1 MANKVYNLNGGLYS
15 GDAFTAFET
24 RIASSNNGSIVA
36 SPSDLKVS
44 AGSGMNV
51 AVATGAGI
59 IGNGT
64 LSGVR
69 FAIDSPVTV
78 AINAASTAN
87 PRMDSV
93 VAYIDKSVSAS
104 TSVVDNTDLGIVKF
118 KSVAG
123 TPASAPTAPSTAT
136 IQSSI
141 GAGNPYMVLANV
153 TVPKSSS
160 AASSFTIAD
169 MRVTPTSAIITDNS
183 ITTKKLA
190 NKAVTS
196 AKVDWATLIY
206 FAQNSSD
213 VNVGTGETTVI
224 TINNLQSGTYLVFGV
239 MSLNKTSAEAG
250 DTFIGL
256 KYNGKSERICQ
267 ISMSTSYG
275 WVYPPAVGMTKITLT
290 GNSVQLFA
298 QRPSSIASM
307 LAMKNSSLLLIKIG

>member
-51 AVATGAGI
+51 TVSTGAGI

-69 FAIDSPVTV
+69 FAIDAPVTV
-78 AINAASTAN
+78 AVNAASTAN

-104 TSVVDNTDLGIVKF
+104 TSVVDNTDLGIIKF

-153 TVPKSSS
+153 TVPKSST
-160 AASSFTIAD
+160 AASSFTITD
-169 MRVTPTSAIITDNS
+169 TRVTPTSAIITDNS
-183 ITTKKLA
+183 ITTPKLA

-196 AKVDWATLIY
+196 DKVDFTTLYKSATPLSATLPVQAQTETAVQSFSLPAGKWRIFWSVRGY
-206 FAQNSSD
+206 GDYHQADTTFAGLKANG
-213 VNVGTGETTVI
+213 VNVQSLAVNDATTGALRPYISCSYEANTTSSTTFSTYVKMVMAGNVSAETT
-224 TINNLQSGTYLVFGV
+224 Y
-239 MSLNKTSAEAG
+239 
-250 DTFIGL
+250 
-256 KYNGKSERICQ
+256 
-267 ISMSTSYG
+267 
-275 WVYPPAVGMTKITLT
+275 
-290 GNSVQLFA
+290 LFA
-298 QRPSSIASM
+298 LRV
-307 LAMKNSSLLLIKIG
+307 G